1 MMTRPPRT
9 ADADSLVE
17 LLGAVAEAI
26 DPATAEAA
34 YPNADPGLLCV
45 LVVERVR
52 TVAGALWALLE
63 HRADL
68 GRRARVLARLLRDL
82 DGDGSL

>member
-1 MMTRPPRT
+1 MTRPPRT
-9 ADADSLVE
+9 ADVDSLVD

-34 YPNADPGLLCV
+34 YPSADPTLLSLL
-45 LVVERVR
+45 LVDRAR
-52 TVAGALWALLE
+52 TVSGALWALLE

>member
-1 MMTRPPRT
+1 MTRPPRT
-9 ADADSLVE
+9 ADVDSLVE

-34 YPNADPGLLCV
+34 YPGADPTLLSLL
-45 LVVERVR
+45 LVDRAR

-68 GRRARVLARLLRDL
+68 GRRARVLARLLRHL
-82 DGDGSL
+82 AAGP